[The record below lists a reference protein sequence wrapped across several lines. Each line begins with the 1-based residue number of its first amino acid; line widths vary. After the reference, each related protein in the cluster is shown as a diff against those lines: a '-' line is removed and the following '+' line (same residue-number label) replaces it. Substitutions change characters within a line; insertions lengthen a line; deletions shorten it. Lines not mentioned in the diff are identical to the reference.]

1 MMSEERRKVL
11 ELLASGKISPEDAD
25 RLLEKLTAR
34 TTASPRRTDDT
45 IHAAIDDVHA
55 ALEDVGEVAKG
66 IGTRVWSWQWPNR
79 GKVKYLHVEVKDAH
93 GDDVNIRLP
102 MGLLRTGLK
111 ISTMVPDR
119 VNEKL
124 REQGVDLSS
133 LSDLDEDDLIEQ
145 LRHLNIDVKSADGER
160 VRVYCE

>member
-1 MMSEERRKVL
+1 MSEERRKVL
-11 ELLASGKISPEDAD
+11 ELLAAGTITPVDAE
-25 RLLEKLTAR
+25 RLLEKLAASEPASAR
-34 TTASPRRTDDT
+34 PHKDS

-66 IGTRVWSWQWPNR
+66 IGTTVLGWQWPNR
-79 GKVKYLHVEVKDAH
+79 HKAKFLRIEVTD
-93 GDDVNIRLP
+93 GDGEDVNIRLP

-111 ISTMVPDR
+111 ISTIVPVR
-119 VNEKL
+119 VNAKL

-133 LSDLDEDDLIEQ
+133 LGDMNDGDLDDHLRDLN
-145 LRHLNIDVKSADGER
+145 LDVHGPNGER

>member
-1 MMSEERRKVL
+1 
-11 ELLASGKISPEDAD
+11 
-25 RLLEKLTAR
+25 
-34 TTASPRRTDDT
+34 
-45 IHAAIDDVHA
+45 
-55 ALEDVGEVAKG
+55 
-66 IGTRVWSWQWPNR
+66 
-79 GKVKYLHVEVKDAH
+79 VKYLHVEVKDTL

-133 LSDLDEDDLIEQ
+133 LSDLDEDELMEQ
-145 LRHLNIDVKSADGER
+145 VRHLNIDVKSADGER